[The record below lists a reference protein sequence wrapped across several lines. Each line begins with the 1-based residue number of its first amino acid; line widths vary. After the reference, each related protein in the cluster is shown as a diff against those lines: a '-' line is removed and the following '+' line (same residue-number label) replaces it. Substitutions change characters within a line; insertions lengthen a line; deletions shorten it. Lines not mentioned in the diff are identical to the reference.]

1 MKSRTITKK
10 ALIAS
15 GGPLVILAPH
25 PDDELF
31 GCALLVAAA
40 RRSGVRILIVVLTD
54 GRGSHPLSVKWP
66 PGRLI
71 ALRRSETRRGL
82 ARLGARTVQVRFL
95 GWRDGELATQG
106 SVLRLRAVLN
116 GFSPSYVLVSSPRD
130 FHADHQAAYA
140 LAIRAVANTRA
151 ALATYEVW
159 SRVGAK
165 VHRARDGALAR
176 KRWAA
181 AAHRSQLGGFITDD
195 PSAFNFDVAALNA
208 LVTTSERYQAVSVVK
223 RSRLKVRPVNF
234 PWQPSK

>member
-1 MKSRTITKK
+1 MKSRAITKK

-15 GGPLVILAPH
+15 GGPLVIVAPH

-66 PGRLI
+66 PARLI

-95 GWRDGELATQG
+95 SWRDGELATQG
-106 SVLRLRAVLN
+106 SQLRLRAVLN
-116 GFSPSYVLVSSPRD
+116 GFNARYVLVSSPRD

-140 LAIRAVANTRA
+140 LAIRAISNTRMA
-151 ALATYEVW
+151 FATYEVW
-159 SRVGAK
+159 SRVGVK
-165 VHRARDGALAR
+165 VRRARDSALAQ

-181 AAHRSQLGGFITDD
+181 AAHRSQIGGFITDD
-195 PSAFNFDVAALNA
+195 PSAFNFDPAALNA
-208 LVTTSERYQAVSVVK
+208 LVTTQENYQVVSVAK
-223 RSRLKVRPVNF
+223 RLPCKMATSEHPRVPG
-234 PWQPSK
+234 